1 MTERLPKVALLGLG
15 TMGAAM
21 AQTARRGGIPLV
33 AWNRTPPGTDAL
45 SELGIEVVPTV
56 ADAVA
61 GADVIIT
68 MVTNGDAVRAIAVEE
83 GLLEALRPGAV
94 WAQMSTIGVEA
105 TEQASALVRDR
116 RPDAL
121 FVDAPVSGSKI
132 PAEKGTLLIFASGPE
147 EAQPLV
153 QPVFDTLGQRTLW
166 LGPAGNGSRMKLVN
180 NVLLA
185 FTAEGVANALAL
197 AHRSGLDTSTVIGAF
212 DGGPLISAWE
222 SAKFRRIAE
231 GDYSAE
237 FALALALKDVH
248 LALADGGPSRFKVLA
263 ALASE
268 WDELVDRG
276 FGDEDVTVVTKALSG

>member
-1 MTERLPKVALLGLG
+1 
-15 TMGAAM
+15 
-21 AQTARRGGIPLV
+21 
-33 AWNRTPPGTDAL
+33 
-45 SELGIEVVPTV
+45 
-56 ADAVA
+56 
-61 GADVIIT
+61 
-68 MVTNGDAVRAIAVEE
+68 
-83 GLLEALRPGAV
+83 
-94 WAQMSTIGVEA
+94 
-105 TEQASALVRDR
+105 
-116 RPDAL
+116 
-121 FVDAPVSGSKI
+121 
-132 PAEKGTLLIFASGPE
+132 
-147 EAQPLV
+147 
-153 QPVFDTLGQRTLW
+153 
-166 LGPAGNGSRMKLVN
+166 MKLVN